1 MVNEPSVFEPLKF
14 YCMYFFLFLGLE
26 DLGCIGECVGLER
39 LDLSFNSF
47 SKLHRLASLEKLQY
61 LNLSANRIT
70 SVGKCHSSS
79 YRYTTLQ
86 WVAIKF
92 FLHKNISSLSL
103 QKFLFYTDLIIKFL
117 YAQQNI
123 CYRNSLL
130 FGYTL

>member
-1 MVNEPSVFEPLKF
+1 MVNEPSVFEPLEF
-14 YCMYFFLFLGLE
+14 YSMYFSLFLGLE

-70 SVGKCHSSS
+70 SVGKCHSYN

-92 FLHKNISSLSL
+92 FLHKNIFSLSL
-103 QKFLFYTDLIIKFL
+103 QKFLFHTI
-117 YAQQNI
+117 
-123 CYRNSLL
+123 
-130 FGYTL
+130 